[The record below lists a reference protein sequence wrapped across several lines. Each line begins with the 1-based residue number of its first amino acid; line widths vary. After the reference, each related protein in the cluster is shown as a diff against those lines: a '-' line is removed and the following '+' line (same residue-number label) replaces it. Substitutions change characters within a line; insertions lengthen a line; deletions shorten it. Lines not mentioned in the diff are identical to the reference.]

1 MSNFKKEVVEKVLAE
16 LDYQKNNFGKKAV
29 DLAEELDINRA
40 TLSKLRKF
48 EHYEKQINSEK
59 MQEVLDK
66 LIEMRQQAN
75 QQKQETQSLQQFN
88 GYNIDSLVG
97 EYLDC
102 AQYDKKL
109 IWNHISIAHIAEEDI
124 FTVKFVNEQR
134 GSIPYK
140 GNYRIMNGFLYLDL
154 TNEELQDKIMLIIYL
169 GSIAFYIK
177 KKEVL
182 TGVVIRTS
190 REGKS
195 IISQKMLM
203 VKKDKNNT
211 FTFEGEDDEIQE
223 HLANLSD
230 KQKEDY
236 VKQQIALA
244 MGTFQNNF
252 FEITPVESFLF
263 ENIKKLNSSWQAD
276 LFLKTK
282 FAGRYEN
289 YYCSPSHDKDYKFS
303 IKVALL
309 IIKEDGTATL
319 RTPYQ
324 IYKGKASL
332 DLDTDILEIRALGGE
347 FSGEN
352 KQNGSLTMTFSLG
365 GIWKNGDFQVEKL
378 HGVSSSIYMDGG
390 PVVMR
395 EALIKIDGKNDLF
408 QEVGHRKDIPI
419 GSKEYWEIILDNT
432 EEGKKKRDLFLFLSG
447 QTDNYIKTFR
457 NPNNPFEKRE
467 DYGLLYFTSALY
479 WAGKQEYDECV
490 KNLGLALSHGFK
502 EMEFLQKEFDNGAF
516 SQEEIRSRF
525 ERKELKNG
533 KVYYVLLKFQE
544 ILEKTTWKFF
554 RQDLKDRWLKSF
566 EK

>member
-1 MSNFKKEVVEKVLAE
+1 MSNFKKEIVEKVLAE

-29 DLAEELDINRA
+29 DLAGELDINRA

-75 QQKQETQSLQQFN
+75 QQKQETKSLLQFN

-102 AQYDKKL
+102 AQYDKTL
-109 IWNHISIAHIAEEDI
+109 IWNHISIAHMAEEDI

-134 GSIPYK
+134 GSVIYK

-154 TNEELQDKIMLIIYL
+154 INEELQDKIMLIIYL
-169 GSIAFYIK
+169 GSIAFYIRS
-177 KKEVL
+177 KEVL

-203 VKKDKNNT
+203 VKKDRNNT
-211 FTFEGEDDEIQE
+211 FTFEGEDDEMQE
-223 HLANLSD
+223 HLASLSD
-230 KQKEDY
+230 REKEDY
-236 VKQQIALA
+236 VKHQISLA
-244 MGTFQNNF
+244 MGASQNNF

-263 ENIKKLNSSWQAD
+263 ENIKKINPNWQAD
-276 LFLKTK
+276 LLLRTK
-282 FAGRYEN
+282 FAGRYES
-289 YYCSPSHDKDYKFS
+289 YYCSPSHDRDYRFS
-303 IKVALL
+303 IKIALL
-309 IIKEDGTATL
+309 IIKEDGSATL

-332 DLDTDILEIRALGGE
+332 DLDTDILEIRAVGGE
-347 FSGEN
+347 FSREN

-365 GIWKNGDFQVEKL
+365 GIWKNGDFKVEKL
-378 HGVSSSIYMDGG
+378 HGVSASIYMDGG

-395 EALIKIDGKNDLF
+395 EALIKIDGKNELF

-419 GSKEYWEIILDNT
+419 GSEDYWKIIFDNSK
-432 EEGKKKRDLFLFLSG
+432 EGKIKKDLFLFLSG

-479 WAGKQEYDECV
+479 WAGQQEYEECV
-490 KNLGLALSHGFK
+490 KNLGMALLHGFHEMELLEKEFKGGTLSH
-502 EMEFLQKEFDNGAF
+502 
-516 SQEEIRSRF
+516 EEIRSKF
-525 ERKELKNG
+525 KPQQLNG
-533 KVYYVLLKFQE
+533 KTYYSIPKFRE

-554 RQDLKDRWLKSF
+554 RQDLNERWLKSF
-566 EK
+566 PK